1 MLRAIVGIYPMHTAS
16 DSSREPCCKSVFVD
30 KHIYLCALYDVH
42 VQCVHTDAMKPWEI
56 IKSHNASS
64 CENSVCFL
72 PLPRLVVLWLQFL
85 RKRELNFGI
94 RFDLILTWEKKKKN
108 RNVYAN
114 SVCVWIESTSESRAY
129 AGQLHKTRI
138 GCSVRIFNFSHRI
151 YRFFVRFYLNLIKIH
166 VFGIFLPTRN
176 LDFAKGEQLE
186 EPFVKVNHV
195 S

>member
-42 VQCVHTDAMKPWEI
+42 VQCVHTGAMKPWEI
-56 IKSHNASS
+56 INSHNASA

-94 RFDLILTWEKKKKN
+94 RFDLILTWEKKKKIEMSTPTLYVFELSPPA
-108 RNVYAN
+108 RAVRMLAN
-114 SVCVWIESTSESRAY
+114 YIKLELDVQYVFSTSHIEY
-129 AGQLHKTRI
+129 
-138 GCSVRIFNFSHRI
+138 
-151 YRFFVRFYLNLIKIH
+151 FVSL
-166 VFGIFLPTRN
+166 
-176 LDFAKGEQLE
+176 
-186 EPFVKVNHV
+186 FVN
-195 S
+195 